1 MPTDNTNS
9 ANSRPEF
16 IDWASVE
23 LPDTWPDRY
32 RLYNPLHL
40 YRMLRAVLGRRQK
53 IQIPHNLPGRNLIPK
68 YALQE
73 FHNLPN
79 GNYSKKLS
87 NGYIKGFEIV
97 MLGCMTKYRNII
109 AGSLDNCKSVL
120 DIGCGGGTTADI
132 IQQKGIDDVWALDPC
147 PYLLKQAATR
157 YPKINFIQGTGENI
171 PFPDSRFEG
180 VSLCYVLHE
189 IPPKYVEKIITEVK
203 RILKP
208 GGSFVIVEPSPI
220 HYFGPYKKLFRCF
233 GLKGLY
239 FKLLAK
245 NINEPFLES
254 WHKTN
259 LKSLLISNGF
269 QVVQELSDVPS
280 SLIHAK
286 SSECGIRSNAARV
299 H

>member
-1 MPTDNTNS
+1 MPIKNTNS
-9 ANSRPEF
+9 ANYRPEV

-23 LPDTWPDRY
+23 LPDTWPDHCS
-32 RLYNPLHL
+32 LYNPLHL
-40 YRMLRAVLGRRQK
+40 YRMLRAVLGSRQK

-79 GNYSKKLS
+79 GNYSQKLS

-97 MLGCMTKYRNII
+97 MLGCMTKYRKMI
-109 AGSLDNCKSVL
+109 ASSLNNCNSVL

-147 PYLLKQAATR
+147 PYLLKKAATR
-157 YPKINFIQGTGENI
+157 HPKINFIQGAGENI
-171 PFPDSRFEG
+171 PFQDSRFDG

-189 IPPKYVEKIITEVK
+189 IPPKHVEEIILEVK

-220 HYFGPYKKLFRCF
+220 HYFTTYRKLFRHF

-239 FKLLAK
+239 FKLLAH

-254 WHKTN
+254 WHKIN
-259 LKSLLISNGF
+259 LKSLLISKGF

-280 SLIHAK
+280 SLIHVK
-286 SSECGIRSNAARV
+286 SNK
-299 H
+299 

>member
-1 MPTDNTNS
+1 MPTKNTNS
-9 ANSRPEF
+9 ANSRPEV

-23 LPDTWPDRY
+23 LPDTWPDHY
-32 RLYNPLHL
+32 SLCNPLHL
-40 YRMLRAVLGRRQK
+40 YRILSATFGSRKK
-53 IQIPHNLPGRNLIPK
+53 IEIPHNLPGRNLIPQ

-97 MLGCMTKYRNII
+97 MLGSMAKYRKII
-109 AGSLDNCKSVL
+109 ANSLCNCNSVL
-120 DIGCGGGTTADI
+120 DIGCGGGTTANI
-132 IQQKGIDDVWALDPC
+132 IHQKGVDDVWALDPC
-147 PYLLKQAATR
+147 PYLLNKAATR
-157 YPKINFIQGTGENI
+157 HPKINFIQGAGENI
-171 PFPDSRFEG
+171 PFQNSRFDG

-189 IPPKYVEKIITEVK
+189 IPPKHVEELILEVK

-220 HYFGPYKKLFRCF
+220 HYFATYKKLFKHF
-233 GLKGLY
+233 GIKGLY
-239 FKLLAK
+239 FKLLAR

-254 WHKTN
+254 WHKIN
-259 LKSLLISNGF
+259 LKILLISNGF

-280 SLIHAK
+280 SLIHVK
-286 SSECGIRSNAARV
+286 SNK
-299 H
+299 